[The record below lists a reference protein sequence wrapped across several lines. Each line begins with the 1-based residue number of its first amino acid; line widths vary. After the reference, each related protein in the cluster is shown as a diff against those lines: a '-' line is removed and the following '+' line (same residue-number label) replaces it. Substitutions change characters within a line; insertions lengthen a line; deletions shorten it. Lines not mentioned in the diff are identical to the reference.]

1 MITSEAINELA
12 AALAKAQGA
21 MTAASLDK
29 VNPHFKSKYSSLAAI
44 WDAIRIPLTANGLSV
59 IQSISNCDAGIEITT
74 KMLHAS
80 GQWIESRLCMPISQN
95 TVQAIGSAITY
106 GKRYALVAMAGI
118 ASDEDDD
125 GETATPTQRQ
135 QAPRV
140 TPQQPVTPEPPKPQA
155 NTNTATW
162 ELALASWK
170 FQKERAIKH
179 GGLESHIERCKPHA
193 DAAKNKDIQAVL
205 AAAECLGKVV
215 DLAIGTP
222 TEEVI
227 EA

>member
-44 WDAIRIPLTANGLSV
+44 WDAIRAPLTANGLAI
-59 IQSISNCDAGIEITT
+59 IQSIGNCETGIEITT
-74 KMLHAS
+74 KLLHAS
-80 GQWIESRLCMPISQN
+80 GQWIESRLCMPLSQN
-95 TVQAIGSAITY
+95 NVQSIGSAITY

-125 GETATPTQRQ
+125 GESTTPTRPAQNAQPRQ
-135 QAPRV
+135 STPAPAP
-140 TPQQPVTPEPPKPQA
+140 TPATTKPNIPEG
-155 NTNTATW
+155 ATY
-162 ELALASWK
+162 ELALKSWLW
-170 FQKERAIKH
+170 QKERATKH
-179 GGLESHIERCKPHA
+179 GGLDAQIERCKPPQ
-193 DAAKNKDIQAVL
+193 DAAKLRDIQAIL
-205 AAAECLGKVV
+205 TAAECLGKVV

-222 TEEVI
+222 PTT
-227 EA
+227 